1 MKRSKLLLI
10 ATLLLASGALAYG
23 QTTSSAQSSG
33 TSNVQSPGPNQ
44 VSVGQPVAANIG
56 VDTAQQNLK
65 EVSVTKFEDP
75 GLWRGVMPLDQG
87 IIALRGLPGHPAGAK
102 PLPDAQKIGI
112 NVPDNTVLG
121 AKVIFFKRGF
131 DQFSILPEHPIPIEG
146 VVKTISIW
154 VVGRNTNH
162 ELSVL
167 VRGMDGAVAKIPI
180 GKLNFVGWKQ
190 LTVAIPQSI
199 VQTDYHYSDR
209 SGIDIEGF
217 VIDTA
222 PLEAYGT
229 FYVYFDDM
237 TAVTDLFAQEQRSPD
252 DMSDAW

>member
-10 ATLLLASGALAYG
+10 ATLLLVAGALAYG
-23 QTTSSAQSSG
+23 QTTS
-33 TSNVQSPGPNQ
+33 NVQSPGPSQ